1 MSTNTQQK
9 TLLKDSAAIRWLT
22 LLLVSLTM
30 FTAYVAADI
39 FSPLKPLLEQ
49 ENLWN
54 STEFGWFGSS
64 YSMFNVFLG
73 MLIFGGLILD
83 RKGIRFS
90 GILACILMIVGIGV
104 KYWALNTPMFTPET
118 TIWFF
123 GDEIKKEVFWVI
135 MGYATYGVGAEVAG
149 ITVSKAIVKWFT
161 GKTLAL
167 AKASD

>member
-49 ENLWN
+49 ENLWT

-73 MLIFGGLILD
+73 
-83 RKGIRFS
+83 IRFKS
-90 GILACILMIVGIGV
+90 
-104 KYWALNTPMFTPET
+104 
-118 TIWFF
+118 
-123 GDEIKKEVFWVI
+123 EVFFFI
-135 MGYATYGVGAEVAG
+135 ED
-149 ITVSKAIVKWFT
+149 
-161 GKTLAL
+161 L
-167 AKASD
+167 D